1 MLCLKDYVM
10 VSRVCILAPSSRL
23 SLQCKIKCSCFIII
37 INITTTIAKSSG
49 CCPLAQI
56 FKDRL
61 HQGEAAEVK
70 PFSLPQPCF
79 FQLMELPHCSFQ
91 GPHACQMPGFL
102 VDPVNKRQS
111 LFHATCL
118 FPMEASVVSVSAQ
131 AFHR

>member
-37 INITTTIAKSSG
+37 IIIIIIIAKSSG
-49 CCPLAQI
+49 CCPLTQI

-61 HQGEAAEVK
+61 CQGEAAEVK
-70 PFSLPQPCF
+70 PFSPPQPCF

-91 GPHACQMPGFL
+91 GSHGCQMPGFL

-111 LFHATCL
+111 LFHATSL
-118 FPMEASVVSVSAQ
+118 FAVEASVVSVSAQ